1 MKVNMVN
8 IIDEETT
15 NTNEQ
20 FEQFMKVFDS
30 EAYKMVCAEAR
41 RNFRRILE
49 ESVVLDLTID
59 ETINAL
65 VDEGLAAGIVLGL
78 DA

>member
-1 MKVNMVN
+1 MKVNMEN
-8 IIDEETT
+8 IIDEEMT
-15 NTNEQ
+15 NTDEQ
-20 FEQFMKVFDS
+20 FEQFMKVFESKD
-30 EAYKMVCAEAR
+30 YGMICAEAR